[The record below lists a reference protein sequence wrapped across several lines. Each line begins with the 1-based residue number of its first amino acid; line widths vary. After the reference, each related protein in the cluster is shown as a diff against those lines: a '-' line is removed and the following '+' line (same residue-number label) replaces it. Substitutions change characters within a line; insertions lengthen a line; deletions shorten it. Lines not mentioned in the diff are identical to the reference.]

1 VVPTGKYFSLGE
13 DPTPYFYRY
22 TGRDYIGAMTLHIRT
37 AGDPRAHFADVQG
50 LIRTMDPDLPVTDLT
65 TMIEQMDFALLPA
78 RLIAWSVAIFAVLA
92 LLLASVGLYGLI
104 AYSVTQRTREIGVRI
119 AVGAQPGQVVMTVV
133 GSALLLLGIG
143 AAVGLALGVG
153 SATAM
158 SSFLYGL
165 SPVDPVAIGSALAVL
180 AAVTWLASWIPA
192 RRAVRID
199 PMKALNAE

>member
-1 VVPTGKYFSLGE
+1 
-13 DPTPYFYRY
+13 
-22 TGRDYIGAMTLHIRT
+22 MTLHIRT

-50 LIRTMDPDLPVTDLT
+50 VLRTMDPDLPVTNLT

-78 RLIAWSVAIFAVLA
+78 RLIAWSVSIFAVLA

-119 AVGAQPGQVVMTVV
+119 AIGAQPGQVVMTVV
-133 GSALLLLGIG
+133 GGALMLLGIG

-165 SPVDPVAIGSALAVL
+165 SPVDPVAIGAALAVL
-180 AAVTWLASWIPA
+180 SAVTWLASWIPA